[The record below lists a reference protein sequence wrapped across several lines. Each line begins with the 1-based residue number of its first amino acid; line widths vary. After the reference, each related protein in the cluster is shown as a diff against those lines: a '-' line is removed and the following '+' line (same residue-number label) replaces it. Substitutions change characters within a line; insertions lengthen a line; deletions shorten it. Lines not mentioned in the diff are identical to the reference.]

1 MDYTMDD
8 YTGFYEVRRRTVSGR
23 ELEHHVVFGI
33 ESVESKAREMTERG
47 GQAWRRQMW
56 APGAAWCG
64 ELRPEWCALRLSKF
78 TAQDVEA
85 QLIEARAIP
94 WAEAQYWSLEQIMR
108 EADAEA
114 AK

>member
-1 MDYTMDD
+1 MD

-33 ESVESKAREMTERG
+33 ESVESAARSMMARS

-56 APGAAWCG
+56 APGAAWC
-64 ELRPEWCALRLSKF
+64 ALRLSKF
-78 TAQDVEA
+78 TAQIDVEA

-94 WAEAQYWSLEQIMR
+94 EAEASYWNLEQIIR

>member
-1 MDYTMDD
+1 MD

-33 ESVESKAREMTERG
+33 DSVESKAREMMERS
-47 GQAWRRQMW
+47 GQAWSRQMW
-56 APGAAWCG
+56 APGSA
-64 ELRPEWCALRLSKF
+64 WCALKFSKF
-78 TAQDVEA
+78 TAQIDVEP

-94 WAEAQYWSLEQIMR
+94 EAEACYWSLEQIIR

-114 AK
+114 AKRKAEAAK